1 MLSRDKLDLYLDAL
15 ADEYKDL
22 LRARVLQGSRNGELS
37 FNELLKLDAAVK
49 NNLRSDSRIRKYKRI
64 QLLGLIY
71 ILLGLV
77 LALFALVQQYFLYS
91 DSKFFVLL
99 SMIMI
104 ILGVYVAVLSVI
116 LQLLPRNTKSKVKKL
131 EYTRLEDDI
140 LSLYSRL
147 ESIVQVK
154 LTNSEQK
161 TMRESIRTLRNKRI
175 ISESEA
181 NILYSFLELRN
192 RAIHYS
198 MENDYANSESYEI
211 LRKVNMLLNK
221 LYKNGKGLIS

>member
-104 ILGVYVAVLSVI
+104 IFGVYVAVLSAI

-161 TMRESIRTLRNKRI
+161 TMRESISTLRNKRI

-198 MENDYANSESYEI
+198 MENDYANNESYEI
-211 LRKVNMLLNK
+211 LRKVSMLLNK
-221 LYKNGKGLIS
+221 LYKTERA

>member
-22 LRARVLQGSRNGELS
+22 LRTRVLQGSRNGELS

-104 ILGVYVAVLSVI
+104 IFGVYVAVLSAI
-116 LQLLPRNTKSKVKKL
+116 LQLLPRNTKSKKKL

-221 LYKNGKGLIS
+221 LYKTERA

>member
-1 MLSRDKLDLYLDAL
+1 M
-15 ADEYKDL
+15 
-22 LRARVLQGSRNGELS
+22 
-37 FNELLKLDAAVK
+37 
-49 NNLRSDSRIRKYKRI
+49 
-64 QLLGLIY
+64 IY

-104 ILGVYVAVLSVI
+104 IFGVYVAVLSAI

-161 TMRESIRTLRNKRI
+161 TMRESISTLRNKRI

-198 MENDYANSESYEI
+198 MENDYANNESYEI
-211 LRKVNMLLNK
+211 LRKVSMLLNK
-221 LYKNGKGLIS
+221 LYKTERA

>member
-22 LRARVLQGSRNGELS
+22 LRTRVLQGSRNGELS

-104 ILGVYVAVLSVI
+104 IFGVYVAVLSAI
-116 LQLLPRNTKSKVKKL
+116 LQLLPRNTKSKKKL

-211 LRKVNMLLNK
+211 LRKVNILLNK
-221 LYKNGKGLIS
+221 LYKTERA